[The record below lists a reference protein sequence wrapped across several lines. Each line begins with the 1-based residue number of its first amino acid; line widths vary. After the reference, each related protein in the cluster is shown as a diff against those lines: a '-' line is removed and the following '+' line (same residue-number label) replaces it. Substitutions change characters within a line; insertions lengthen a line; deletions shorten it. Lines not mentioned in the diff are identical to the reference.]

1 MAAASSLSDR
11 RVEVKAGLR
20 AQPEDAILFICLR
33 SLELRIQPS
42 VKHSLLE
49 G

>member
-11 RVEVKAGLR
+11 RVEVKAGPR
-20 AQPEDAILFICLR
+20 AQPEGAILFICLR

-42 VKHSLLE
+42 IKHSLLE